1 MGGESSSSTASSGS
15 VPADRQQLLLPPC
28 MGSEKEL
35 VKIGGAQLCLI
46 DGEESMVMQSGE
58 FSLRLLKQA
67 CTPLAAVVAAVG
79 QVQWPVG
86 KDAPVLKVWNRRY
99 TFALPGLV
107 YGIVFPDDT
116 SAEAIELLE
125 DVMDRFCTFQ
135 VHHQEIVVA
144 ANNNNAAAAEKLLEM
159 MIPKSSSTREGTT
172 SLDVAE
178 YWTGVAP
185 EVETLSSRIARQ
197 ICSTSS
203 IVANSIV
210 KKGQCATLGIQQ
222 QAGSSTL
229 ARRSKGSAA
238 GAASASSSSSAV
250 AEQGMTS
257 SSSRTG
263 VSPRMMKRMQ
273 QARRMS
279 AVAKMMSKTLLN
291 GAISATGH
299 VVGSLHGL
307 QPDVAAVHATR
318 LAPPSPLHNTE
329 AAAAV
334 TNETVTV
341 ASVDAFAQV
350 AEAVETAG
358 KSVYGA
364 SSAVG
369 TDFLQQRFGLDA
381 GKVVRDSMDAVGN
394 VINTAWTLNK
404 MGLRMLL
411 QVAAASTAL
420 NHNPRTADA
429 AARPWKTSSSS
440 QYSSTAK
447 TTTSSSDELQQQQPT
462 SPASATSTMSPLLFH
477 QITLSPPPPPQQ
489 QQQQQSDEQAETD
502 PVLPLNLLPP
512 AASETLSLRRRP
524 TRTQTFFGTGVPN
537 QLQLHQTAT
546 LSSSSSS
553 FTPRGNFTSSQPP
566 AAAGSAHPSSTS
578 PGFQQYSSR
587 SQAAPIS
594 PVPPPSSP
602 FNFPFG
608 SFMDQSKTPGPK
620 TP

>member
-1 MGGESSSSTASSGS
+1 
-15 VPADRQQLLLPPC
+15 VFFFFFF
-28 MGSEKEL
+28 
-35 VKIGGAQLCLI
+35 
-46 DGEESMVMQSGE
+46 
-58 FSLRLLKQA
+58 FSY
-67 CTPLAAVVAAVG
+67 V
-79 QVQWPVG
+79 
-86 KDAPVLKVWNRRY
+86 
-99 TFALPGLV
+99 
-107 YGIVFPDDT
+107 
-116 SAEAIELLE
+116 
-125 DVMDRFCTFQ
+125 
-135 VHHQEIVVA
+135 
-144 ANNNNAAAAEKLLEM
+144 AAEKLLQM

-185 EVETLSSRIARQ
+185 DVETLSSRIARQ

-210 KKGQCATLGIQQ
+210 KEGQWATLGIQQ

-250 AEQGMTS
+250 AEEGMAS

-299 VVGSLHGL
+299 VAGSLHGL

-334 TNETVTV
+334 ANETVTV

-369 TDFLQQRFGLDA
+369 TDLVQQRFGLDA

-420 NHNPRTADA
+420 NHNPRTAAA

-447 TTTSSSDELQQQQPT
+447 TTTSSSDEQQQQQQPS
-462 SPASATSTMSPLLFH
+462 SPASATSTMSPILFH
-477 QITLSPPPPPQQ
+477 QITLSPPPPP

-524 TRTQTFFGTGVPN
+524 TGTQTLFGTGVPN

-594 PVPPPSSP
+594 PAPPPSSP

>member
-1 MGGESSSSTASSGS
+1 
-15 VPADRQQLLLPPC
+15 
-28 MGSEKEL
+28 
-35 VKIGGAQLCLI
+35 
-46 DGEESMVMQSGE
+46 
-58 FSLRLLKQA
+58 
-67 CTPLAAVVAAVG
+67 
-79 QVQWPVG
+79 
-86 KDAPVLKVWNRRY
+86 
-99 TFALPGLV
+99 
-107 YGIVFPDDT
+107 
-116 SAEAIELLE
+116 
-125 DVMDRFCTFQ
+125 
-135 VHHQEIVVA
+135 
-144 ANNNNAAAAEKLLEM
+144 
-159 MIPKSSSTREGTT
+159 
-172 SLDVAE
+172 
-178 YWTGVAP
+178 
-185 EVETLSSRIARQ
+185 
-197 ICSTSS
+197 
-203 IVANSIV
+203 
-210 KKGQCATLGIQQ
+210 
-222 QAGSSTL
+222 
-229 ARRSKGSAA
+229 
-238 GAASASSSSSAV
+238 
-250 AEQGMTS
+250 
-257 SSSRTG
+257 
-263 VSPRMMKRMQ
+263 MKRMQ

-299 VVGSLHGL
+299 VAGSLHGL
-307 QPDVAAVHATR
+307 QADVAAVHATR
-318 LAPPSPLHNTE
+318 LAPPSPLHKTE

-334 TNETVTV
+334 ANETVTV
-341 ASVDAFAQV
+341 ATVDAFAQV

-369 TDFLQQRFGLDA
+369 TDLVQQRFGLDA
-381 GKVVRDSMDAVGN
+381 GKVVRDSMDVVGN

-420 NHNPRTADA
+420 NHNPRTAAA

-447 TTTSSSDELQQQQPT
+447 TTTSSSDEQQQQQQPT

-489 QQQQQSDEQAETD
+489 QQQSDEQAETD

-512 AASETLSLRRRP
+512 PASETLSLRRRP
-524 TRTQTFFGTGVPN
+524 TRTQTLFGTGVPN

-594 PVPPPSSP
+594 PAPPPSSP

>member
-1 MGGESSSSTASSGS
+1 MGGESSSSTAGSGT

-35 VKIGGAQLCLI
+35 VKIAGAQLCLI

-67 CTPLAAVVAAVG
+67 RTPLAAVVAAVG

-99 TFALPGLV
+99 TFALPSLV

-144 ANNNNAAAAEKLLEM
+144 ATTNNNAAAEKLLQM

-185 EVETLSSRIARQ
+185 DVETLSSRIARQ

-210 KKGQCATLGIQQ
+210 KEGQRATLGIQQ

-250 AEQGMTS
+250 AEEGMAS

-299 VVGSLHGL
+299 VAGSLHGL

-334 TNETVTV
+334 ANETVTV

-369 TDFLQQRFGLDA
+369 TDLVQQRFGLDA

-404 MGLRMLL
+404 IGLRMLL

-420 NHNPRTADA
+420 NHNPRTAAA

-440 QYSSTAK
+440 QCSSTAK
-447 TTTSSSDELQQQQPT
+447 TTTSSSDEQQQQQQQPS

-477 QITLSPPPPPQQ
+477 QITLSPPPPP
-489 QQQQQSDEQAETD
+489 QQQQSDEQAETD

-524 TRTQTFFGTGVPN
+524 TRTQTLFGTGVPN

-594 PVPPPSSP
+594 PAPPPSSP

>member
-1 MGGESSSSTASSGS
+1 
-15 VPADRQQLLLPPC
+15 
-28 MGSEKEL
+28 
-35 VKIGGAQLCLI
+35 
-46 DGEESMVMQSGE
+46 
-58 FSLRLLKQA
+58 
-67 CTPLAAVVAAVG
+67 
-79 QVQWPVG
+79 
-86 KDAPVLKVWNRRY
+86 
-99 TFALPGLV
+99 
-107 YGIVFPDDT
+107 
-116 SAEAIELLE
+116 
-125 DVMDRFCTFQ
+125 
-135 VHHQEIVVA
+135 
-144 ANNNNAAAAEKLLEM
+144 
-159 MIPKSSSTREGTT
+159 
-172 SLDVAE
+172 
-178 YWTGVAP
+178 
-185 EVETLSSRIARQ
+185 
-197 ICSTSS
+197 
-203 IVANSIV
+203 
-210 KKGQCATLGIQQ
+210 
-222 QAGSSTL
+222 
-229 ARRSKGSAA
+229 
-238 GAASASSSSSAV
+238 
-250 AEQGMTS
+250 
-257 SSSRTG
+257 
-263 VSPRMMKRMQ
+263 
-273 QARRMS
+273 
-279 AVAKMMSKTLLN
+279 MSKTLLN

-299 VVGSLHGL
+299 VAGSLHGL
-307 QPDVAAVHATR
+307 QADAAAVHATR

-334 TNETVTV
+334 ANETVTV

-369 TDFLQQRFGLDA
+369 TDLVQQRFGLDA

-420 NHNPRTADA
+420 NHNPRTAAA

-447 TTTSSSDELQQQQPT
+447 TTTSSSDEQQQQQPT

-477 QITLSPPPPPQQ
+477 QITLSPPPPP

-524 TRTQTFFGTGVPN
+524 TRTQTLFGTGVPN

-594 PVPPPSSP
+594 PAPPPSSP